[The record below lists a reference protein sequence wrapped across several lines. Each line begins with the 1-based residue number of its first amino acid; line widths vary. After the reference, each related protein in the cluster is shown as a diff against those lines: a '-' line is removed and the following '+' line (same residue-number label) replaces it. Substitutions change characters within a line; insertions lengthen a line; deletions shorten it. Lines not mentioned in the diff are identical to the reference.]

1 MEVPSV
7 EEDSRRAAE
16 EGTPSGVPVVL
27 DRLLEDRAVV
37 VDCQGKVVDC
47 QGKAGELDTAPENL
61 RRRKEEA
68 VVACYPCCDP
78 DADTRVVNT
87 WLETGLLLS
96 LC

>member
-37 VDCQGKVVDC
+37 VDCQGK
-47 QGKAGELDTAPENL
+47 AGELDTAPENL

-68 VVACYPCCDP
+68 VVAWYPCCDP
-78 DADTRVVNT
+78 DADTRVNT
-87 WLETGLLLS
+87 RLETELFVS